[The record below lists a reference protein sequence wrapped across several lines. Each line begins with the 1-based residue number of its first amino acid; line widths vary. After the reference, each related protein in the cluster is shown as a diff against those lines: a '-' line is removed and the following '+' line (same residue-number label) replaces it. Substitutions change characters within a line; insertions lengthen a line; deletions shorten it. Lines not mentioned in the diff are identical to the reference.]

1 MAGSQPVEKTWET
14 AVSADESLSANRAGS
29 VFMPRRSKVR
39 ACKKIHHR
47 NCSPFMVVDL
57 VGTAST
63 SAIVKVQSG
72 WCLRIR
78 NCTVEF
84 STAFK
89 ACGSFVHYFLKEFHF
104 VCSGLK
110 VAPGIPP
117 VETLLAPT

>member
-1 MAGSQPVEKTWET
+1 
-14 AVSADESLSANRAGS
+14 
-29 VFMPRRSKVR
+29 MPGRSKVG
-39 ACKKIHHR
+39 ACKKVNHG
-47 NCSPFMVVDL
+47 NCSPFIVVYL

-63 SAIVKVQSG
+63 SAIVNVQSG